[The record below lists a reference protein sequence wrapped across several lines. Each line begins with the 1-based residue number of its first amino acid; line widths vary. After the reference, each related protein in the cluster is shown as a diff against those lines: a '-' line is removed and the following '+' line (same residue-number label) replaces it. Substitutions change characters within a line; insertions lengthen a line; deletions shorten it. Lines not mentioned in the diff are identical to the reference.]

1 MKQTRLVLSGVIA
14 IGLAACSSDN
24 GSTSPQASATLSPQ
38 VSAMLADGFTTST
51 AGSGQTN
58 NSFVASAPTSDDF
71 AAWMPPGFV
80 AGTFAHG
87 DAELMGGGLG
97 ADFAGDASLAGPL
110 ADRGGDDDDR
120 GPFEHFSMRN
130 CPFSATTGRLTCPT
144 STMFGLTINRSFAF
158 ADKSGKTQQAFDTTT
173 NAINTLITV
182 SGTITSR
189 RHDTTTVD
197 HKSDQT
203 VSGLAKGSTKRVVNA
218 TSGGTETTKGTKDD
232 SVKFTAKR
240 VIGDT
245 IVNLTVPVTNG
256 RPSYPTAGTVTRS
269 MTVTVT
275 VGTQAPATKTRREV
289 ITYDG
294 SATAKV
300 VITRNDSTMNCT
312 QPLPHGHLTC
322 S

>member
-14 IGLAACSSDN
+14 IGLAACSSD
-24 GSTSPQASATLSPQ
+24 STSSPQASANLSPQ
-38 VSAMLADGFTTST
+38 VSAMLADGFTTPT
-51 AGSGQTN
+51 AGTGQTN
-58 NSFVASAPTSDDF
+58 NSFVASAPSSEGF
-71 AAWMPPGFV
+71 AAWMPPGFI
-80 AGTFAHG
+80 AGTFAHS

-97 ADFAGDASLAGPL
+97 ADFAGDASLVSPL

-130 CPFSATTGRLTCPT
+130 CPFSSTTGRLTCPT
-144 STMFGLTINRSFAF
+144 QNLFGLTINRSFAF
-158 ADKSGKTQQAFDTTT
+158 TDKSGKPQQAFDTTT
-173 NAINTLITV
+173 DAINTQITV
-182 SGTITSR
+182 AGTITSR

-197 HKSDQT
+197 QKSDQT
-203 VSGLAKGSTKRVVNA
+203 VSGLAKGSTKRVVNS

-232 SVKFTAKR
+232 SVKFVAKR

-245 IVNLTVPVTNG
+245 IVNLTVPVTDG
-256 RPSYPTAGTVTRS
+256 RPHYPTAGTVTRS
-269 MTVTVT
+269 MSVTVT
-275 VGTQAPATKTRREV
+275 VGTQAPVTKTRREV

-300 VITRNDSTMNCT
+300 VITKNDSTKNCT